1 MTAGRAWA
9 GVDVGKEHHWV
20 CVVDDN
26 GTVML
31 SRRLVNDEQPIGE
44 LVAEIEQLADEVSWT
59 VDLTTVYAALLL
71 TVLANAGKSVRYLAG
86 RAVWQASAVYRGGEG
101 KTDAKDA
108 RVIAD
113 QSRMRGADLP
123 VLHPDDDLITE
134 LRMLTAHRAD
144 LVADRTRTINR
155 LRQQLV
161 AVCPALERAA
171 QLTQDRG
178 WVVLLTRYQRPKA
191 MRQSGVSRLTKM
203 LGDAGVRNAAA
214 IAAAAVA
221 AAKSQTVRL
230 PGEDVAAGLV
240 AELAGEVVALDDR
253 IKSTDADIEDRFRRH
268 PAADVITS
276 MPGMGFRLGAEFLA
290 AVGDPALIGSADQLA
305 AWAGLAPVSKDSGK
319 RTGRLHA
326 PKRYSRRLRRVMYM
340 SALTAV
346 RCDPASKAYYQRKRD
361 EGKRPIPATI
371 CLARRRTNVLYA
383 LIRDNRTWQPDS
395 PPISKTAA

>member
-1 MTAGRAWA
+1 MTAGQVWA

-20 CVVDDN
+20 CVVDDT
-26 GTVML
+26 GAVVS
-31 SRRLVNDEQPIGE
+31 SRKLVNDEQSIRE
-44 LVAEIEQLADEVSWT
+44 LVTEIDRVGDEVSWT

-71 TVLANAGKSVRYLAG
+71 TVLADAGKSVRYLAG
-86 RAVWQASAVYRGGEG
+86 RAVWQASAIYRGEA

-113 QSRMRGADLP
+113 QSRMRGEDLP
-123 VLHPDDDLITE
+123 VLHPDDNLIAE
-134 LRMLTAHRAD
+134 LRMLTAHRGD

-171 QLTQDRG
+171 ALTQDRG

-191 MRQSGVSRLTKM
+191 IRQSGVSRLTRI
-203 LGDAGVRNAAA
+203 LADAGVRNAAA

-221 AAKSQTVRL
+221 AAKTQTVRL
-230 PGEDVAAGLV
+230 PGEEVAAGLV
-240 AELAGEVVALDDR
+240 ADLAQGVIALDDR
-253 IKSTDADIEDRFRRH
+253 ITTTDADIEDRFRRH
-268 PAADVITS
+268 PLAEVITS
-276 MPGMGFRLGAEFLA
+276 LPGMGFRLGAEFLA

-305 AWAGLAPVSKDSGK
+305 AWAGLAPVSRDSGK
-319 RTGRLHA
+319 RTGRLHT

-340 SALTAV
+340 SALTAI
-346 RCDPASKAYYQRKRD
+346 RCDPQSRAYYQRKRD
-361 EGKRPIPATI
+361 QGKRPIPATI

-383 LIRDNRTWQPDS
+383 LIRDNRTWHPDS
-395 PPISKTAA
+395 PTVTTTAA

>member
-1 MTAGRAWA
+1 MTAGRVWA

-20 CVVDDN
+20 CVVDN
-26 GTVML
+26 TGAVVL
-31 SRRLVNDEQPIGE
+31 SRKLVNDERPIRE
-44 LVAEIEQLADEVSWT
+44 LVAEVDGLADEVSWT

-71 TVLANAGKSVRYLAG
+71 TVLADADRSVRYLAG
-86 RAVWQASAVYRGGEG
+86 RAVWQASAVYRGGEA

-113 QSRMRGADLP
+113 QSRMRGEDLP
-123 VLHPDDDLITE
+123 VLHPDDDLIAE

-171 QLTQDRG
+171 ALTQDRG
-178 WVVLLTRYQRPKA
+178 WVVLVARYQRPKA
-191 MRQSGVSRLTKM
+191 IRQSGVSRLTRI
-203 LGDAGVRNAAA
+203 LADSGVRNAAV

-221 AAKSQTVRL
+221 AAKTQTVRL
-230 PGEDVAAGLV
+230 PGEDVAAALV
-240 AELAGEVVALDDR
+240 ADLAQGVIALDER
-253 IKSTDADIEDRFRRH
+253 IKTTDADIEDRFRRH
-268 PAADVITS
+268 PLAEVITS

-290 AVGDPALIGSADQLA
+290 AVGDPGLIGSADQLA
-305 AWAGLAPVSKDSGK
+305 AWAGLAPVPRDSGK
-319 RTGRLHA
+319 RTGRLHT

-340 SALTAV
+340 SALTAT
-346 RCDPASKAYYQRKRD
+346 RCDPTSRAYYQRKRD

-383 LIRDNRTWQPDS
+383 LIRDNRTWQPES
-395 PPISKTAA
+395 PPITATAA